1 VATETQETQLAAVP
15 ALAVPARRHGPP
27 WVTIVLFLLPAAIL
41 YLGFTIY
48 PTLMTFFNSVHVL
61 RPGRVLSYQFVGL
74 QHYVALVTEDDIFR
88 QAALHSLTWAAASLV
103 LEVPIALALAL
114 ILSSKVRGMRFFR
127 TAWFTPVLITY
138 PVVGIVW
145 LWIYN
150 FDWGVVNVL
159 LRATGLGALATAWL
173 GNPTTALPALVLI
186 TTWMFVG
193 FDMVILLAALHAIPH
208 EIVEAARIDGANRRQ
223 EIVRIQI
230 PLLRQTLVNLLI
242 LCFIGKMKQ
251 FALVYVM
258 TRGGPMGAT
267 ETVATYLIKRAFAW
281 QTIDLGYPS
290 AMAVLWFAIILGLT
304 LLFGRL
310 LRSRE
315 PLEY

>member
-1 VATETQETQLAAVP
+1 MATTDTTVDIRP
-15 ALAVPARRHGPP
+15 ALAVPARGHGPP
-27 WVTIVLFLLPAAIL
+27 WATIVLFLLPAAVL

-48 PTLMTFFNSVHVL
+48 PTLMTFFNSVHIL
-61 RPGRVLSYQFVGL
+61 KPGRVITYQFVGL
-74 QHYVALVTEDDIFR
+74 QHYIALITEDDIFR
-88 QAALHSLTWAAASLV
+88 AGAAHSLTWAAVSLL
-103 LEVPIALALAL
+103 LEVPIAFALAL
-114 ILSSKVRGMRFFR
+114 ILASKIRGARFFR

-138 PVVGIVW
+138 PVIGVVW

-150 FDWGVVNVL
+150 YDWGIANVL
-159 LRATGLGALATAWL
+159 LRAVGLGDLATAWL
-173 GNPTTALPALVLI
+173 GNPTTALPALILI

-193 FDMVILLAALHAIPH
+193 FDMVIVLAALHAIPH
-208 EIVEAARIDGANRRQ
+208 EIVEAAQIDGASRFQITLRV
-223 EIVRIQI
+223 II

-267 ETVATYLIKRAFAW
+267 ETVATYLIKRAFNW

-310 LRSRE
+310 LHSRE